1 MQKRI
6 STVLAV
12 LIPILA
18 LAALVTILIVF
29 TASDSSGTSDEN
41 SAEAIEDSSGIETNT
56 NNSDAG
62 ASPYSTAAS
71 LTVKNGDTVNIDY
84 VGTVDGAEFDGGNTY
99 GVGTDLIIGSGLYI
113 DDFEEQIIGAHPGD
127 TVEVKVTFPE
137 DFGNE
142 ELNGKDAVFEVVI
155 NEIYK

>member
-29 TASDSSGTSDEN
+29 TASDSSGTSAEN

-84 VGTVDGAEFDGGNTY
+84 VRTVDGAEFDGGNIY
-99 GVGTDLIIGSGLYI
+99 GVGTDLTIGSGLYI
-113 DDFEEQIIGAHPGD
+113 DDFEEQLIGAHPGD

>member
-56 NNSDAG
+56 
-62 ASPYSTAAS
+62 
-71 LTVKNGDTVNIDY
+71 
-84 VGTVDGAEFDGGNTY
+84 Y

-113 DDFEEQIIGAHPGD
+113 DDFEEQLIGAHPGD

>member
-71 LTVKNGDTVNIDY
+71 LTVKNGDTV
-84 VGTVDGAEFDGGNTY
+84 
-99 GVGTDLIIGSGLYI
+99 
-113 DDFEEQIIGAHPGD
+113 
-127 TVEVKVTFPE
+127 EVKVTFHE